1 MQTSHN
7 LIRTIEERSINA
19 LPAIHTLLLDG
30 WILRM
35 AGGYTR
41 RANSIQP
48 LDAGSL
54 PVEQKIQ
61 ACESVYRRQGL
72 KVVFKL
78 TPASAPAEL
87 DALLDSAGYRF
98 EAPTSLQVLDLAA
111 GYCAGEARGAEHLSG
126 EICCF
131 AKLEEAWLQAF
142 FRMNQTAEETRSKVT
157 QLLGMI
163 VPETCFI
170 GVRRAGEI
178 VGCGLGVC
186 EAGFVGL
193 YDIVTDERFRRQGIG
208 RKVVASLLDW
218 GQTRAAHTAYLQVME
233 GNQPALNL
241 YAGLGFREIYRY
253 WYRVKA

>member
-7 LIRTIEERSINA
+7 LIRTIEERSLNA
-19 LPAIHTLLLDG
+19 LPATHTLLLDG

-41 RANSIQP
+41 RANSVQP
-48 LDAGSL
+48 FYAGSM
-54 PVEQKIQ
+54 PVEKKIQ
-61 ACESVYRRQGL
+61 ACESIYRRQGL

-78 TPASAPAEL
+78 TPASAPVDL
-87 DALLDSAGYRF
+87 DALLDTAGYSF
-98 EAPTSLQVLDLAA
+98 EAPTSLQVLNLPVSQPA
-111 GYCAGEARGAEHLSG
+111 GKELGSERSPD
-126 EICCF
+126 EISCF
-131 AKLEEAWLQAF
+131 TRLEDDWLQAF
-142 FRMNQTAEETRSKVT
+142 FRMNQTAVEIRPKVT

-170 GVRRAGEI
+170 GVRWAGEI

-186 EAGFVGL
+186 EAGFLGL

-208 RKVVASLLDW
+208 RKVVAALLAW
-218 GQTRAAHTAYLQVME
+218 GQTQAAQTAYLQVME
-233 GNQPALNL
+233 ANRPALNL
-241 YAGLGFREIYRY
+241 YAGLGFKELYRY